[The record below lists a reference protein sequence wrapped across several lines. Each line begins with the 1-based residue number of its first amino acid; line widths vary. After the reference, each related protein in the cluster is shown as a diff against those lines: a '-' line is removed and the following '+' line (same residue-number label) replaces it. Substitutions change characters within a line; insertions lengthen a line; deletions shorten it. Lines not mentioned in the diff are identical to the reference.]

1 MKNSKTGK
9 LVESGLLIAMALVLS
24 VVSKALPL
32 HLPFGG
38 SITLLSMLPIVL
50 LSYRHGVKWG
60 LFSAFVYSLLQIAT
74 GLDDVKAFF
83 VPEDYQLT
91 ASIGIIF
98 LDYIVAYTVLGFGG
112 AFRNIIKKPSLSLA
126 AGAVFALALRY
137 AAHIVSGAIFFGTWA
152 EWFFTQE
159 GFYKIGGAIMEKFSG
174 DALALVYSVFYNGLY
189 MIPEIIITAIGA
201 AAIGAIPVIGRKV
214 TENSHK
220 TVKFCRK

>member
-9 LVESGLLIAMALVLS
+9 LVESGLLIAMALVLAI
-24 VVSKALPL
+24 VSKALPL

-60 LFSAFVYSLLQIAT
+60 LFTAFVYSLLQIAT
-74 GLDDVKAFF
+74 GLDEVKAFF

-91 ASIGIIF
+91 VSIAIIF
-98 LDYIVAYTVLGFGG
+98 LDYIAAFSMLGLGG
-112 AFRNIIKKPSLSLA
+112 AFRNIIKKPSFSLA
-126 AGAVFALALRY
+126 AGSVLALTLRY
-137 AAHIVSGAIFFGTWA
+137 AVHIVSGTIFFGTWA

-159 GFYKIGGAIMEKFSG
+159 GFYKIGSTIMEKFSG
-174 DALALVYSVFYNGLY
+174 NALALVYSVFYNGLY

-201 AAIGAIPVIGRKV
+201 AAVGSIPVIGRKV
-214 TENSHK
+214 SGK
-220 TVKFCRK
+220 QS

>member
-1 MKNSKTGK
+1 MNNSKTKK

-50 LSYRHGVKWG
+50 LSYRHGVRWG

-83 VPEDYQLT
+83 VPEDYKLT
-91 ASIGIIF
+91 ASIGIIL
-98 LDYIVAYTVLGFGG
+98 LDYIVAYTMLGLGG
-112 AFRNIIKKPSLSLA
+112 IFRNVIKKPSKSLA
-126 AGAVFALALRY
+126 VGAITALMLRY
-137 AAHIVSGAIFFGTWA
+137 ISHIISGAIFFGAWA

-159 GFYKIGGAIMEKFSG
+159 GFYKIGSTIMESFSG
-174 DALALVYSVFYNGLY
+174 GSLALVYSVFYNGLY

-201 AAIGAIPVIGRKV
+201 AAVGVIPSIGRKV
-214 TENSHK
+214 SGK
-220 TVKFCRK
+220 QS

>member
-1 MKNSKTGK
+1 MKNSKTKK

-74 GLDDVKAFF
+74 GLDDVKAFL
-83 VPEDYQLT
+83 VPEDFKLT
-91 ASIGIIF
+91 AGIGIIF
-98 LDYIVAYTVLGFGG
+98 LDYIVAYTMLGFGG
-112 AFRNIIKKPSLSLA
+112 IFRNSLKKPSRALA
-126 AGAVFALALRY
+126 AGAVVALVLRY
-137 AAHIVSGAIFFGTWA
+137 AAHIISGAVFFGAWA

-159 GFYKIGGAIMEKFSG
+159 GFYKIGSIIMESFSG
-174 DALALVYSVFYNGLY
+174 SALALIYSVFYNGLY

-201 AAIGAIPVIGRKV
+201 AAVGAIPSIGRKA
-214 TENSHK
+214 EGK
-220 TVKFCRK
+220 QA